1 MTLETRSENILIVVI
16 GQSNESRMQP
26 EMGRPILASA
36 AGSTGQSVY
45 TIGAGHGFNTTST
58 VSLIKPSGLNSF
70 IQDQPV
76 IAYTTDS
83 ITVADTTSPPLNH
96 TLFNASGG
104 TVQGDMIAHSTIGC
118 PNSGTGMWTYL
129 SEQMWINNK
138 QWVQTV
144 DCFGVGGTSFI
155 TDWCGSTGSA
165 DSRTVLAS
173 GDAGFDPNSY
183 LTNLKNNLESWA
195 NSFDRCIVVIQH
207 GQADAEF
214 NSGAYTS
221 TSATTGTIQQ
231 GYYKQAVRNIH
242 DWAVANIAPDQ
253 VYIGSSQ
260 VGGTGAATDDQ
271 AGFTAVIEP
280 AMEAVVSET
289 SAFQGPMLSTL
300 LLQGTQHNYRDGHLN
315 EYGQIECGRLWADVL
330 APGSGAGTPRA
341 NVYIPLTAEA
351 ATSSAFTIQP
361 SQELEIF
368 AAPRL
373 EADEFVTIEVND
385 VSLGW
390 RTMGVVINSDDTSGF
405 IINNKRVAQE
415 YRVTKSVTQVATR
428 IESN

>member
-1 MTLETRSENILIVVI
+1 MALETRSENILLIVI
-16 GQSNESRMQP
+16 GQSNESREQP
-26 EMGRPILASA
+26 QMGRPILASA
-36 AGSTGQSVY
+36 AGSAGQSVY
-45 TIGAGHGFNTTST
+45 TIGAGHGFNTTSE
-58 VSLIKPSGLNSF
+58 VSLVKPSGLNSF
-70 IQDQPV
+70 IKDQPV

-83 ITVADTTSPPLNH
+83 ITVADTTNPPLNH
-96 TLFNASGG
+96 TLFNANGG
-104 TVQGDMIAHSTIGC
+104 MVQGDMIAHSTIGC

-144 DCFGVGGTSFI
+144 DSFGIGGTSFI

-214 NSGAYTS
+214 NSGVYTS
-221 TSATTGTIQQ
+221 TSATTGAIQK
-231 GYYKQAVRNIH
+231 GYYKQAVRNIY

-260 VGGTGAATDDQ
+260 VGGTGSATDDQ

-289 SAFQGPMLSTL
+289 SALQGPMLSTL

-341 NVYIPLTAEA
+341 NVYIPLTTEA
-351 ATSSAFTIQP
+351 ATSSVFTLQP
-361 SQELEIF
+361 GQSVEIF
-368 AAPRL
+368 SAPRL
-373 EADEFVTIEVND
+373 GDDEFILAEVLGSSGAYN
-385 VSLGW
+385 SLGILIDQ
-390 RTMGVVINSDDTSGF
+390 RFTS
-405 IINNKRVAQE
+405 NVLRNKKTYPRSF
-415 YRVTKSVTQVATR
+415 RLSKTVTQSSVR
-428 IESN
+428 VESN